1 MPSPSGINSISLPS
15 TSGLASSRQS
25 SSISSGAKAS
35 SHSHPWRLKKGKQ
48 KMPPKQEFRPKA
60 IHLLDMYMVADHD
73 KHCDEDFIA
82 DYPVKDK
89 YILLNIELGTA
100 QTQNETQSSICEVI
114 KQRFPTLKA
123 TILSRGTEVR

>member
-1 MPSPSGINSISLPS
+1 
-15 TSGLASSRQS
+15 
-25 SSISSGAKAS
+25 
-35 SHSHPWRLKKGKQ
+35 
-48 KMPPKQEFRPKA
+48 MPPKQEFRPKA

-100 QTQNETQSSICEVI
+100 KT
-114 KQRFPTLKA
+114 
-123 TILSRGTEVR
+123 